1 MRPHFLPMICAAACF
16 ASKAADVPRS
26 TTTVAPRSEN
36 AITKVA
42 SGSNAKKAAS
52 ATVDSSAE
60 SDTLVMP
67 SWDDTLLRG
76 DVMLLPAASQGFY
89 PTQNDIDYLG
99 DRDYARRG
107 FEEQG
112 PDAVMQ
118 NASGLF
124 GYQSGEQNFYTRN
137 AGLFRPVNQTLGMF
151 ATQQAITYEPEIFP
165 GLAVSMDSTWPNIFT
180 RTFDPNKAH
189 VKAGPLAFDL
199 LWVGAGL
206 VWSDFKAPVNNFPN
220 GQGDGVVGYID
231 LAMRGYL
238 RVTDSL
244 YFSWAANL
252 IYLPWSNELAFR
264 TTSGAW
270 PQMGV
275 EFFYQKRIA
284 GWDIYL
290 ADEFFA
296 RPGFDMFAD
305 LDLRGQDRAGRYMF
319 GSYGRTNRTS
329 FYDSRNVFF
338 VNQAQVRASRMLFDT
353 DWRLWLN
360 YQHLDFWRG
369 WGFNNYQMRDTWEVA
384 LGYEGNAI
392 PFAPRVAYLM
402 TAMNGYDLLLHQT
415 QLQFTGRL
423 SENVTLHS
431 MIGYYFTSG
440 FNPSRDDLVWSINLD
455 HRFTTKGL
463 HGFQAGQ
470 QLLTDSFSP
479 ESSIANYYRYFVTYQ
494 FLKRLNLST
503 YAQYSRGDRV
513 ISANPGFL
521 ARPDFDNY
529 LVGTSLEFQLFD
541 YTRLVWNS
549 AFERSDGDSGFPR
562 MDRWIHRL
570 NVLQQL
576 ASRLTV
582 ECGYQFESL
591 SANPGFTEHMIN
603 FSVRRYF

>member
-1 MRPHFLPMICAAACF
+1 MICAVACF
-16 ASKAADVPRS
+16 AIKAAD
-26 TTTVAPRSEN
+26 APRKTDMDAPRREN
-36 AITKVA
+36 AFKSSSSNGAAKKVSDA
-42 SGSNAKKAAS
+42 SGE
-52 ATVDSSAE
+52 V
-60 SDTLVMP
+60 DTLVMP

-89 PTQNDIDYLG
+89 PTQDDINYLG
-99 DRDYARRG
+99 DRDYPRRAYD
-107 FEEQG
+107 EQG
-112 PDAVMQ
+112 VDAVMQ
-118 NASGLF
+118 NASGIF
-124 GYQSGEQNFYTRN
+124 AYQSGEQNFYTRN
-137 AGLFRPVNQTLGMF
+137 SRLFRPVNQTLGMF
-151 ATQQAITYEPEIFP
+151 VPQQAITYEPEIFP
-165 GLAVSMDSTWPNIFT
+165 GLAVSMDSSWPNIFT

-206 VWSDFKAPVNNFPN
+206 VWSDFKAPTNNFAF

-238 RVTDSL
+238 RVTDTL

-264 TTSGAW
+264 TMSGGW
-270 PQMGV
+270 PQLGV

-284 GWDIYL
+284 AWDIYL

-305 LDLRGQDRAGRYMF
+305 LELRGQDQAGRYMF

-329 FYDSRNVFF
+329 FYDSGNVFF
-338 VNQAQVRASRMLFDT
+338 VNQADVRASRMFFDT

-369 WGFNNYQMRDTWEVA
+369 WGFNNYQMRDSWEVA

-392 PFAPRVAYLM
+392 PFAPRISYLM
-402 TAMNGYDLLLHQT
+402 IAFDGYDQLMHQT
-415 QLQFTGRL
+415 QMQFHGRL
-423 SENVTLHS
+423 SENVTLQS

-440 FNPSRDDLVWSINLD
+440 FTPARDDVVWSVNLD
-455 HRFTTKGL
+455 HRFSAKGL
-463 HGFQAGQ
+463 HGVQAGQ
-470 QLLTDSFSP
+470 QVLTDSFSP
-479 ESSIANYYRYFVTYQ
+479 ETSVANFYRYFVTYQ
-494 FLKRLNLST
+494 FLKRLNLSS

-513 ISANPGFL
+513 IAAIPGPFT
-521 ARPDFDNY
+521 RPDFDNY

-541 YTRLVWNS
+541 YTRIVWGS

-562 MDRWIHRL
+562 TDRWIHRL

-582 ECGYQFESL
+582 ECGYQYESL
-591 SANPGFTEHMIN
+591 SASPGFTEHMIN